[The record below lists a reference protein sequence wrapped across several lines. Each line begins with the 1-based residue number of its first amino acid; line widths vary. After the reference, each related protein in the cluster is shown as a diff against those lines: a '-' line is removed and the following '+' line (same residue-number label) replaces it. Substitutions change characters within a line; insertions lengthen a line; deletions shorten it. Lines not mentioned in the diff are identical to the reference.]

1 MWAGG
6 AAITFVVR
14 LRGGGVV
21 TTRATPMAER
31 VCNALVSTWRY
42 VAATVWPAG
51 LAPFYPPVHRADVA
65 GGPPPPGRPAG
76 AARPGVRPRPAP
88 PPAGRRALGPGLAGA
103 RHRPLPGG
111 RPSPP

>member
-14 LRGGGVV
+14 LRGGGVE
-21 TTRATPMAER
+21 TTVATAMAER

-42 VAATVWPAG
+42 VAQTVWPAG

-65 GGPPPPGRPAG
+65 GALAALARLAAVTVLLLRRGRPPELAVG
-76 AARPGVRPRPAP
+76 WLWY
-88 PPAGRRALGPGLAGA
+88 LGMLV
-103 RHRPLPGG
+103 
-111 RPSPP
+111 